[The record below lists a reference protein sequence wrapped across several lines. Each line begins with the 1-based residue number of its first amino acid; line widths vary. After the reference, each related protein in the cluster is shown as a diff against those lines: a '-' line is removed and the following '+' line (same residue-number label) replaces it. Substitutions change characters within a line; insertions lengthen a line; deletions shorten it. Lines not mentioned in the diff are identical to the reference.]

1 METGCKNAIPHPQ
14 MLEALFAHRSKV
26 ASIFRDV
33 LGLHEIHHLA
43 LTEINSHGEIL
54 IFSSTPAMEFNLFS
68 TPLWRY
74 DQSYNP
80 LWYSKRTQANWQTLY
95 SPERYDELYY
105 LKQIKHNLPLGF
117 SLAAS
122 REDTS
127 LIYSMASRAAPEK
140 FLTIIQNQREDLY
153 KIGQYCSNLLFDLF
167 QSYQQPTPASS
178 LLLPEH
184 FKHSKT
190 GTL

>member
-26 ASIFRDV
+26 SSVFRDV
-33 LGLHEIHHLA
+33 LGLHEIHHIA
-43 LTEINSHGEIL
+43 LTEINAKGEIL
-54 IFSSTPAMEFNLFS
+54 IFSSTPAMEYNLFS
-68 TPLWRY
+68 TPLWRH

-80 LWYSKRTQANWQTLY
+80 LWYSTLTQANWQSLY

-105 LKQIKHNLPLGF
+105 LKQIKHDLPLGF
-117 SLAAS
+117 SLAAG
-122 REDTS
+122 RGDTT
-127 LIYSMASRAAPEK
+127 LIYSIASRSNPDK
-140 FLTIIQNQREDLY
+140 FSILIQNQLEDLY

-167 QSYQQPTPASS
+167 QRYQLQEPVSS

-190 GTL
+190 DIL